1 MFAEKVRKGIVSIYF
16 FTVAVLMYYMLN
28 EVLRLRVYITYRHL
42 FALVLIASC
51 FLYFLVEPR
60 LFRGSVAAK
69 SAFMFSVPVF
79 ITITVSL
86 LIWCI
91 EKTDFD
97 MISRGLSYLLIYM
110 SPLSA
115 AFAGAVFLYLFGERG
130 IWVNLLAILTAN
142 LIMIGTIMKDYG
154 AANYFRE
161 FFDMLFTFS
170 SEAGEI
176 VSNAEIH
183 ELAFCTGVYSCYML
197 IVFKKKPWFILLL
210 ILNLFCFLS
219 AYKRIAI
226 VALAIVIP
234 LGWLLRWGAKRG
246 FSNMVKWTINILFT
260 ASIVFLV
267 LYIFLVRSGAFDIL
281 EAIGIPTMGRAR
293 LYAQVQP
300 FYDFSPAYLGHGTGF
315 LVYQLNERVT
325 LSQSMIHNDFLQY
338 YIDLGFWGYLIWLFS
353 MTILR
358 VQYFGR
364 GGKIHTRIVVF
375 TLVLYMLIV
384 SCTDN
389 TLNYQLFHTAVAV
402 IVMGHGFDE
411 RVKEEEENFSKEVE
425 A

>member
-1 MFAEKVRKGIVSIYF
+1 MFAEKVRKGIVSVYF
-16 FTVAVLMYYMLN
+16 FTVAVLMYYMLD
-28 EVLRLRVYITYRHL
+28 EVLRLKVYITYRHL
-42 FALVLIASC
+42 FALVLTASC
-51 FLYFLVEPR
+51 FLYFLVKPE
-60 LFRGSVAAK
+60 LFRGSAAVK

-79 ITITVSL
+79 VTITVSL
-86 LIWCI
+86 FIWCV
-91 EKTDFD
+91 ERTDFD
-97 MISRGLSYLLIYM
+97 IISRGLSYLLIYM
-110 SPLSA
+110 SPVSA
-115 AFAGAVFLYLFGERG
+115 AFAGAVFLYLYGEKG
-130 IWVNLLAILTAN
+130 IWINLLAILTAN
-142 LIMIGTIMKDYG
+142 LLMIGGIMKEYG
-154 AANYFRE
+154 AASYFRE

-170 SEAGEI
+170 SEAGD
-176 VSNAEIH
+176 VVANAEIH
-183 ELAFCTGVYSCYML
+183 ELAFCTGIYSCYML

-210 ILNLFCFLS
+210 VLTLFCFLS

-234 LGWLLRWGAKRG
+234 LGWLLKWALKRG
-246 FSNMVKWTINILFT
+246 FSNAVKWTIHILFT
-260 ASIVFLV
+260 ASIGFLV
-267 LYIFLVRSGAFDIL
+267 AYIFLVRIGAFDIL

-293 LYAQVQP
+293 LYSQVQP
-300 FYDFSPAYLGHGTGF
+300 FYEFSPSYLGHGTGF
-315 LVYQLNERVT
+315 LVYQLNELVT

-364 GGKIHTRIVVF
+364 GGKNQTKIIVF

-411 RVKEEEENFSKEVE
+411 RVKEEEERFLKEVE
-425 A
+425 T